1 MKRILV
7 FAVIILVSTTALFAR
22 KLVAEGKTFTQLGSY
37 KIEIADNPVLLKGQ
51 DCATY
56 VIRYENTPMEV
67 TVVICKDK
75 NCKRYVVL
83 SDKLS
88 VQYVCN
94 VSYFGV
100 EKLGKDFEAEGYKT
114 SDTAL
119 NRYEY
124 FHQKVLG
131 PGMGNELD
139 NTKLIAAFFPM
150 LMNEQVDIALSK

>member
-7 FAVIILVSTTALFAR
+7 FALVILVSTSAVFAR

-37 KIEIADNPVLLKGQ
+37 KIEIADNQIPLKGK

-56 VIRYENTPMEV
+56 VISYENTPMEV

-94 VSYFGV
+94 VSYFGI
-100 EKLGKDFEAEGYKT
+100 ERLGKEFEAEGYKT
-114 SDTAL
+114 SDSAL
-119 NRYEY
+119 NRSEY
-124 FHQKVLG
+124 FHQKVLC

-139 NTKLIAAFFPM
+139 NTKLIASFFPM
-150 LMNEQVDIALSK
+150 LLNESVDITASR

>member
-7 FAVIILVSTTALFAR
+7 FALVILVSTSAVFAR

-37 KIEIADNPVLLKGQ
+37 KIELADNQIPMKGQ
-51 DCATY
+51 DCTTY
-56 VIRYENTPMEV
+56 VISYENTPMEV

-94 VSYFGV
+94 KNYFGV
-100 EKLGKDFEAEGYKT
+100 EKLGTTFEVAGYKT
-114 SDTAL
+114 SDSAL
-119 NRYEY
+119 NRSEY

-150 LMNEQVDIALSK
+150 LLNESVEITASR